1 MTIDDFYEGISHPRN
16 SALMRVFLNM
26 GLTEHTG
33 HGVPTIIKKYGKEAF
48 EVTDNYIKCKIPFD
62 KKVLELSSK
71 NVGLNKT
78 EKTVLELL
86 IEDSDRTAEMIA
98 AEIGVTKRT
107 IERTFASLQKKG
119 KIERIGSK
127 RDGMWIVVK

>member
-1 MTIDDFYEGISHPRN
+1 MVIDLKSIEVLCLHRFYFFEDLFNKAHKN
-16 SALMRVFLNM
+16 V
-26 GLTEHTG
+26 GL
-33 HGVPTIIKKYGKEAF
+33 
-48 EVTDNYIKCKIPFD
+48 
-62 KKVLELSSK
+62 

-78 EKTVLELL
+78 EKAVLRLL
-86 IEDSDRTAEMIA
+86 IEDSDRTADMIA

-127 RDGMWIVVK
+127 RDGMWIVIK